1 MRRASDGLPRP
12 ILVAGPPRHVLAQP
26 RLRVGDQG
34 ERRQRPRQGQ
44 LPQFRRRAAWLVSVR
59 KSFDLLQITVKYGL
73 SDNDLIRLKVQVL
86 ASPTPIYLIVL
97 TR

>member
-34 ERRQRPRQGQ
+34 ERRQRPRQDQ
-44 LPQFRRRAAWLVSVR
+44 LPQFRRRGARLVSVR
-59 KSFDLLQITVKYGL
+59 NLEKVFIYCKLQSNLINGL
-73 SDNDLIRLKVQVL
+73 SGNI
-86 ASPTPIYLIVL
+86 
-97 TR
+97 

>member
-34 ERRQRPRQGQ
+34 ERRQRPRQDQ
-44 LPQFRRRAAWLVSVR
+44 LPQFRRRGARLVPVR
-59 KSFDLLQITVKYGL
+59 K
-73 SDNDLIRLKVQVL
+73 
-86 ASPTPIYLIVL
+86 A
-97 TR
+97 